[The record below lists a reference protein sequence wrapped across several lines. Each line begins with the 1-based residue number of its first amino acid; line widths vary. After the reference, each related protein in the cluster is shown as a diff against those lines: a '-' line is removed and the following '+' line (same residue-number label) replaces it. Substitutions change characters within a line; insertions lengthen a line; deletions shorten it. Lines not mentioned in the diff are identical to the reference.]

1 MAKQTIYRR
10 RRRILPAHE
19 GKFFKKESGPENS
32 FFGGSTHETFFQ
44 NQTINRKCDHCEQEE
59 KEAHRTTDK
68 KEDDKAVH
76 RMEDKKDEKEVHRME
91 DKKEEKE
98 VHRKAEAAGTP
109 SVATASSYIAS
120 LNGKGG
126 QLPPTARHF
135 FQN

>member
-44 NQTINRKCDHCEQEE
+44 NQTINRKCDHYKKEE
-59 KEAHRTTDK
+59 KDVHRMEDK
-68 KEDDKAVH
+68 KEDKDVH
-76 RMEDKKDEKEVHRME
+76 RMEDKKD
-91 DKKEEKE
+91 DKE

-135 FQN
+135 FQNK